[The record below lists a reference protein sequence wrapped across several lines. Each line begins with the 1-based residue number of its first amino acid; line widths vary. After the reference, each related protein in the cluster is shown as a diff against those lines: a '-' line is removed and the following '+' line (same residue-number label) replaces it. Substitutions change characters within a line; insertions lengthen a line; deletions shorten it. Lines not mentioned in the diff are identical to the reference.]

1 MTKIVKIVIDII
13 VQQNSIEMQKK
24 YVKVLLKMD

>member
-24 YVKVLLKMD
+24 YVKEVLIID

>member
-1 MTKIVKIVIDII
+1 MNMAAV
-13 VQQNSIEMQKK
+13 SKK

>member
-24 YVKVLLKMD
+24 YVKVVLKMD

>member
-24 YVKVLLKMD
+24 YVKLLLKMD

>member
-13 VQQNSIEMQKK
+13 VQHSSIEMQEK
-24 YVKVLLKMD
+24 YVKVVLKMD